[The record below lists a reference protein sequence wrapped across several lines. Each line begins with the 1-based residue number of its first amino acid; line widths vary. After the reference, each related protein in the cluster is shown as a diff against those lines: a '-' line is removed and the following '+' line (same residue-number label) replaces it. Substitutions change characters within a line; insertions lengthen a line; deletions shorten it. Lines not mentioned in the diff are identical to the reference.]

1 MQIAAKGMTIN
12 VHHIREATPK
22 EPAPAGPYMF
32 SPPGRMGKP
41 IGGMRRFLKKVELPA
56 GMPYAI
62 LTCPSWQPQPG
73 QEDRAGAH

>member
-1 MQIAAKGMTIN
+1 MQIAAKGVTVN

-22 EPAPAGPYMF
+22 QPQRAGPYLF
-32 SPPGRMGKP
+32 SSPGPMGKP

-62 LTCPSWQPQPG
+62 LTAGLAPQPG